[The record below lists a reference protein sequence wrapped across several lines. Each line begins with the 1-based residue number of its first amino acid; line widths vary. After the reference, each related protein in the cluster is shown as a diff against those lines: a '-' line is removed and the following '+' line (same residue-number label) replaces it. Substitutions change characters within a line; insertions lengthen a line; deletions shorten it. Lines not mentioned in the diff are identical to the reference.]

1 MAIPTPY
8 VYKTQPASKEAK
20 SYIDGLRY
28 MLNYPGV
35 SHHWQEVSYNSTSV
49 TNTELIIECILT
61 PSRVIRY
68 FTTTRYEL
76 RGFLSLDGGATYVNP
91 SGTYIGNTISAYQ
104 MSSTAY
110 GASDLA
116 MYLLETEDM
125 ICIGASG
132 KDGTNLTGILA
143 GALGMSLMGGRI
155 LQMHNK
161 NDESYGITGEGMW
174 GGVVGIYTGNQ
185 TFSWLT
191 SGGTTLGGAWW
202 GSWTPTRYA
211 SGTLVVPG
219 GSYPHSAPV
228 KDGTIRKYV
237 PMMIS
242 GAGPPGSPG
251 FSKYFRFANWAV
263 GAADPLY
270 GTIANGQVLPTPDP
284 NVSWR
289 YSRPIAASTLTNT
302 VIIWAPTE
310 TTLPIVP

>member
-1 MAIPTPY
+1 MALTPY
-8 VYKTQPASKEAK
+8 VYKMQPASKEAK
-20 SYIDGLRY
+20 SYIDGLRF
-28 MLNYPGV
+28 MLNFAGTT
-35 SHHWQEVSYNSTSV
+35 HHWQEVSYTSTSV

-61 PSRVIRY
+61 PSRRIRY
-68 FTTTRYEL
+68 FTTQQYEL

-91 SGTYIGNTISAYQ
+91 SGTYIGNSYSPYT
-104 MSSTAY
+104 MSRLDH
-110 GASDLA
+110 GASDLE

-132 KDGTNLTGILA
+132 KNGTNLTGIPV

-174 GGVVGIYTGNQ
+174 GGMPGIYTANQ
-185 TFSWLT
+185 TYSWLT
-191 SGGTTLGGAWW
+191 SGGTALGGAWW

-211 SGTLVVPG
+211 SGTLISPG
-219 GSYPHSAPV
+219 SSLSNPV

-251 FSKYFRFANWAV
+251 FSKYFRYANWAI

-270 GTIANGQVLPTPDP
+270 GTIANGQVLPTPDL

-289 YSRPIAASTLTNT
+289 YVQPYASSSITNT
-302 VIIWAPTE
+302 VLIWAPTE
-310 TTLPIVP
+310 TSLP